1 MSMMT
6 ISLPDA
12 AKQFVE
18 TQPSDYILQLIRKDQ
33 KQLAE
38 QRLISLLEERLNS
51 GEPIEVNAE
60 FWEKKR
66 KLLIAQGQNSNG

>member
-1 MSMMT
+1 MMT

-38 QRLISLLEERLNS
+38 QRLISLLEEGLNS

>member
-38 QRLISLLEERLNS
+38 QRLISLLEEGLNS